1 MWDLYLINI
10 GAIFI
15 FMVSMF
21 IIAQLIKDNSI
32 VDIGW
37 GLGFVIIAFVSY
49 FASEGENTIRQTIVL
64 TLVSLWGI
72 RLFLHLLIRS
82 IGRGE
87 DFRYANFRKQCGK
100 NVRVIAFFRVF
111 MMQGAI
117 MLLLAYP
124 IVLVNA
130 ADSSGLDIFAG
141 IGILLWSIGFLF
153 QSIGDFQLER
163 FKKRKK
169 HREEVL
175 KSGLWRYSRH
185 PNYFGEAVMWWGI
198 FLIVLG
204 VQNGWTAFF
213 SAAFINLLL
222 LKVSGVPFLDKRY
235 AGNAEYQLYKQ
246 ETNLF
251 IPWFPKKL
259 SS

>member
-1 MWDLYLINI
+1 MWDLYVLNI
-10 GAIFI
+10 GAIFT
-15 FMVSMF
+15 FMVTMF
-21 IIAQLIKDNSI
+21 IIAQIKKDNSI

-49 FASEGENTIRQTIVL
+49 FSTEGQHSLRQTIIL

-87 DFRYANFRKQCGK
+87 DFRYANFRKQWGK
-100 NVRVIAFFRVF
+100 NATVIAFFRVF

-124 IVLVNA
+124 IVLVNVA
-130 ADSSGLDIFAG
+130 ESGEFDVFAV
-141 IGILLWSIGFLF
+141 IGMIVWVIGFLF
-153 QSIGDFQLER
+153 QSIGDYQLER

-169 HREEVL
+169 HKEEIL
-175 KSGLWRYSRH
+175 KSGLWRFSRH
-185 PNYFGEAVMWWGI
+185 PNYFGEAAMWWGI

-235 AGNAEYQLYKQ
+235 AGNTDYQVYKQ

>member
-1 MWDLYLINI
+1 MWDLYVINI
-10 GAIFI
+10 GAIFL
-15 FMVSMF
+15 FMLTMF

-49 FASEGENTIRQTIVL
+49 FASEGEHSLRQTIVL

-87 DFRYANFRKQCGK
+87 DFRYANFRKQWGK
-100 NVRVIAFFRVF
+100 NVRIIAFFRVF

-124 IVLVNA
+124 IILVNVA
-130 ADSSGLDIFAG
+130 ESSGFDIFAVLG
-141 IGILLWSIGFLF
+141 LIVWVIGFLF
-153 QSIGDFQLER
+153 QSVGDYQLEH

-169 HREEVL
+169 HKEEIL

-185 PNYFGEAVMWWGI
+185 PNYFGEAAMWWGVY
-198 FLIVLG
+198 LIVIG
-204 VQNGWTAFF
+204 AQNGWTAFF

-235 AGNAEYQLYKQ
+235 AGNEEYQIYKQ

-251 IPWFPKKL
+251 IPWFPKKVN
-259 SS
+259 S

>member
-1 MWDLYLINI
+1 MWDLYVINI
-10 GAIFI
+10 GAIFL
-15 FMVSMF
+15 FMVTMF

-49 FASEGENTIRQTIVL
+49 FASEGEHSLRQTIVL

-87 DFRYANFRKQCGK
+87 DFRYANFRKQWGK
-100 NVRVIAFFRVF
+100 NVRIIAFFRVF

-124 IVLVNA
+124 IVLVNV
-130 ADSSGLDIFAG
+130 ADSSVFDIFAVLG
-141 IGILLWSIGFLF
+141 LIVWVIGFLF
-153 QSIGDFQLER
+153 QSIGDYQLEH

-169 HREEVL
+169 HKEEIL

-185 PNYFGEAVMWWGI
+185 PNYFGEAAMWW
-198 FLIVLG
+198 VY
-204 VQNGWTAFF
+204 
-213 SAAFINLLL
+213 S
-222 LKVSGVPFLDKRY
+222 
-235 AGNAEYQLYKQ
+235 
-246 ETNLF
+246 
-251 IPWFPKKL
+251 
-259 SS
+259 

>member
-1 MWDLYLINI
+1 MWDLYVINI
-10 GAIFI
+10 GAIFL
-15 FMVSMF
+15 FMVTMF

-49 FASEGENTIRQTIVL
+49 FASEGEHTLRQTIVL

-87 DFRYANFRKQCGK
+87 DFRYANFRKQWGK
-100 NVRVIAFFRVF
+100 NVRIIAFFRVF

-124 IVLVNA
+124 IVLVNV
-130 ADSSGLDIFAG
+130 ADSSGFDIFAALG
-141 IGILLWSIGFLF
+141 LIVWLIGFLF
-153 QSIGDFQLER
+153 QSIGDYQLEH

-169 HREEVL
+169 HKEEIL

-185 PNYFGEAVMWWGI
+185 PNYFGGAAMWWGI
-198 FLIVLG
+198 YLIVIG
-204 VQNGWTAFF
+204 VTNGWTAFF

-235 AGNAEYQLYKQ
+235 AGNEEYQIYKQ

-251 IPWFPKKL
+251 IPWFPKKIN
-259 SS
+259 S

>member
-1 MWDLYLINI
+1 MWDLYLLNI

-87 DFRYANFRKQCGK
+87 DFRYANFRKQWGK

-124 IVLVNA
+124 IVLVNV
-130 ADSSGLDIFAG
+130 ADASGLDIFAG

-153 QSIGDFQLER
+153 QSIGDYQLER

-169 HREEVL
+169 HKEEVL

-185 PNYFGEAVMWWGI
+185 PNYFGEAAMWWGI

-251 IPWFPKKL
+251 IPWFPKKF

>member
-1 MWDLYLINI
+1 MLDLYVLNVA
-10 GAIFI
+10 AIFI
-15 FMVSMF
+15 FMVTMF
-21 IIAQLIKDNSI
+21 IIAQLKKDNSI

-49 FASEGENTIRQTIVL
+49 FATGGEKDLRQTVVL
-64 TLVSLWGI
+64 ILVTLWGI
-72 RLFLHLLIRS
+72 RLFLHLFIRS

-87 DFRYANFRKQCGK
+87 DFRYVNFRKQWGK
-100 NVRVIAFFRVF
+100 NATVIAFFRVF

-124 IVLVNA
+124 IVLVNSA
-130 ADSSGLDIFAG
+130 IAEGLDGAAI
-141 IGILLWSIGFLF
+141 IGLIVWIVGFLF
-153 QSIGDFQLER
+153 QTIGDYQLER
-163 FKKRKK
+163 FKKQKK
-169 HREEVL
+169 HKEEIL

-185 PNYFGEAVMWWGI
+185 PNYFGEAAMWWGI

-235 AGNAEYQLYKQ
+235 AGNKDYQLYKQ
-246 ETNLF
+246 ETNQF
-251 IPWFPKKL
+251 IPWIPKKINL
-259 SS
+259 

>member
-1 MWDLYLINI
+1 MWDLYVINI
-10 GAIFI
+10 GAIFL
-15 FMVSMF
+15 FMLTMF

-49 FASEGENTIRQTIVL
+49 FASEGEHSLRQTIVL

-87 DFRYANFRKQCGK
+87 DFRYANFRKQWGK
-100 NVRVIAFFRVF
+100 NVRIIAFFRVF

-124 IVLVNA
+124 IILVNVA
-130 ADSSGLDIFAG
+130 ESRGFDIFAVLG
-141 IGILLWSIGFLF
+141 LIVWVIGFLF
-153 QSIGDFQLER
+153 QSVGDYQLEH

-169 HREEVL
+169 HKEEIL

-185 PNYFGEAVMWWGI
+185 PNYFGEAAMWWGVY
-198 FLIVLG
+198 LIVIG
-204 VQNGWTAFF
+204 AQNGWTAFF

-235 AGNAEYQLYKQ
+235 AGNEEYQIYKQ

-251 IPWFPKKL
+251 IPWFPKKVN
-259 SS
+259 S

>member
-1 MWDLYLINI
+1 MWDLYVINI
-10 GAIFI
+10 GAIFL
-15 FMVSMF
+15 FMVTMF

-49 FASEGENTIRQTIVL
+49 FASEGEHTLRQTIVL

-87 DFRYANFRKQCGK
+87 DFRYANFRKQWGK
-100 NVRVIAFFRVF
+100 NVRIIAFFRVF

-124 IVLVNA
+124 IVLVNV
-130 ADSSGLDIFAG
+130 ADSSGFDIFAALG
-141 IGILLWSIGFLF
+141 LIVWLIGFLF
-153 QSIGDFQLER
+153 QSIGDYQLEH

-169 HREEVL
+169 HKEEIL

-185 PNYFGEAVMWWGI
+185 PNYFGEAAMWWGVY
-198 FLIVLG
+198 LIVIG
-204 VQNGWTAFF
+204 AQNGWTAFF

-235 AGNAEYQLYKQ
+235 AGNEEYQIYKQ

-251 IPWFPKKL
+251 IPWFPKKVN
-259 SS
+259 S

>member
-1 MWDLYLINI
+1 MWDLYVINI
-10 GAIFI
+10 GAIFL
-15 FMVSMF
+15 FMVTMF
-21 IIAQLIKDNSI
+21 TIAQLIKDNSI

-49 FASEGENTIRQTIVL
+49 FSAEGESSLRQTIVL

-87 DFRYANFRKQCGK
+87 DFRYANFRKQWGK
-100 NVRVIAFFRVF
+100 NVRIIAFFRVF

-124 IVLVNA
+124 IILVNV
-130 ADSSGLDIFAG
+130 ADSSGFDLFAALG
-141 IGILLWSIGFLF
+141 LIVWLIGFLF
-153 QSIGDFQLER
+153 QSIGDYQLEH

-169 HREEVL
+169 DKEEIL

-185 PNYFGEAVMWWGI
+185 PNYFGEAAMWWGI
-198 FLIVLG
+198 YLIVLG
-204 VQNGWTAFF
+204 VPNGWTAFF

-235 AGNAEYQLYKQ
+235 AENKEYQLYKQ

-251 IPWFPKKL
+251 IPWPPKKL
-259 SS
+259 NS

>member
-1 MWDLYLINI
+1 MWDLYIVNI
-10 GAIFI
+10 GAIFT
-15 FMVSMF
+15 FMVTMF

-49 FASEGENTIRQTIVL
+49 FSTGGEHSIRETLVL
-64 TLVSLWGI
+64 LLVSLWGI
-72 RLFLHLLIRS
+72 RLFLHLLVRS

-87 DFRYANFRKQCGK
+87 DFRYVNFRKQWGK
-100 NVRVIAFFRVF
+100 NATVIAFFRVF

-117 MLLLAYP
+117 MLLLSYP
-124 IVLVNA
+124 IILVHA
-130 ADSSGLDIFAG
+130 KGAEGLDAG
-141 IGILLWSIGFLF
+141 AIIGLMLWIVGFLF
-153 QSIGDFQLER
+153 QSIGDYQLER
-163 FKKRKK
+163 FKKQKK
-169 HREEVL
+169 HKEEIL
-175 KSGLWRYSRH
+175 KTGLWKYSRH
-185 PNYFGEAVMWWGI
+185 PNYFGEAAMWWGI

-235 AGNAEYQLYKQ
+235 AGNAEYQLYKE

-251 IPWFPKKL
+251 IPWFPKKARL
-259 SS
+259 

>member
-1 MWDLYLINI
+1 MWDLYVINI
-10 GAIFI
+10 GAIFL
-15 FMVSMF
+15 FMLTMF

-49 FASEGENTIRQTIVL
+49 FASEGEHSLRQTIVL

-87 DFRYANFRKQCGK
+87 DFRYANFRKQWGK
-100 NVRVIAFFRVF
+100 NVRIIAFFRVF

-124 IVLVNA
+124 IILVNVA
-130 ADSSGLDIFAG
+130 ESSGFDIFTVLG
-141 IGILLWSIGFLF
+141 LIVWVIGFLF
-153 QSIGDFQLER
+153 QSVGDYQLEH

-169 HREEVL
+169 HKEEIL

-185 PNYFGEAVMWWGI
+185 PNYFGEAAMWWGVY
-198 FLIVLG
+198 LIVIG
-204 VQNGWTAFF
+204 AQNGWTAFF

-235 AGNAEYQLYKQ
+235 AGNEEYQIYKQ

-251 IPWFPKKL
+251 IPWFPKKVN
-259 SS
+259 S